1 MEQSER
7 PMPEDCESDDT
18 VLRRPTEGDWSGILA
33 AANAALP
40 QGVREPNEQW
50 LRARR
55 GFDEERLGRRHYV
68 AEDRASGRI
77 VGYGGVEGGSE
88 PGRYRMFV
96 VLEAAQLASGLGE
109 RVYQRLMQALEDL
122 DADGAWAR
130 ELASDTGT
138 LGFFR
143 ARGFEERYR
152 YPTPHD
158 GEVVVLKRPLK
169 RE

>member
-1 MEQSER
+1 
-7 PMPEDCESDDT
+7 MPEDRESIDT
-18 VLRRPTEGDWSGILA
+18 ILRRPTESDWSGILA
-33 AANAALP
+33 AADAALP
-40 QGVREPNEQW
+40 QGVGEPNEQW

-55 GFDEERLGRRHYV
+55 RFDEGRLSRRHYV

-96 VLEAAQLASGLGE
+96 VLEGAPLASGLGE
-109 RVYQRLMQALEDL
+109 RIYQRLMLALQDL
-122 DADGAWAR
+122 DADGAWVR

-152 YPTPHD
+152 YPIARD